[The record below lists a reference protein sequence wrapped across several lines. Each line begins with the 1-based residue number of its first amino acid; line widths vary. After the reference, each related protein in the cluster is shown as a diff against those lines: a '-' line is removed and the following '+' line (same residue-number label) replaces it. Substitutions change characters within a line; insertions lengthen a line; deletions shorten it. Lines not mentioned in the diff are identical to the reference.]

1 MEKEKRTYYDLLY
14 LHGFQYGWMSYTN
27 RRSAAVNGIYARR
40 SFLLELHLFPVLIF
54 NMVIL
59 LFVFYQIDKRS
70 YRKDIANGR
79 KPDIRKPGT
88 QFRLDGLHNI
98 IFLVMIVGAVILSG
112 VLPGMS
118 AFQDA
123 AGNVRGIH
131 LFGEVTLTF
140 PALIE
145 IVIILL
151 AAFLS
156 FKTTDKQIRIRN
168 HFTWGAIQE
177 VAVLFIGIFI
187 TMQLH

>member
-1 MEKEKRTYYDLLY
+1 
-14 LHGFQYGWMSYTN
+14 
-27 RRSAAVNGIYARR
+27 
-40 SFLLELHLFPVLIF
+40 
-54 NMVIL
+54 
-59 LFVFYQIDKRS
+59 
-70 YRKDIANGR
+70 
-79 KPDIRKPGT
+79 
-88 QFRLDGLHNI
+88 
-98 IFLVMIVGAVILSG
+98 
-112 VLPGMS
+112 MS

-187 TMQLH
+187 TMQPALMLLKAVGPNLEMCIRDSRLYRVLGTEMVTLGLSVGQGATEPKRK

>member
-1 MEKEKRTYYDLLY
+1 M
-14 LHGFQYGWMSYTN
+14 GFMRG
-27 RRSAAVNGIYARR
+27 V
-40 SFLLELHLFPVLIF
+40 SFFWSLNLFHILIF

-131 LFGEVTLTF
+131 LFGEVTLTRQQ
-140 PALIE
+140 ISRS
-145 IVIILL
+145 VSGTILPGVRSRRL
-151 AAFLS
+151 RFYSSVFLS
-156 FKTTDKQIRIRN
+156 PCS
-168 HFTWGAIQE
+168 
-177 VAVLFIGIFI
+177 
-187 TMQLH
+187 LH